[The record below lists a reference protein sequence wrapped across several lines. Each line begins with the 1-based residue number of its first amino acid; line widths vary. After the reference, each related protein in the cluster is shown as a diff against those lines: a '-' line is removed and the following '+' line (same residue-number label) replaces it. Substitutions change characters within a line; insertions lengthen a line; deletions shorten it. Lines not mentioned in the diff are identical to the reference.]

1 MSDTTIS
8 SLASYT
14 SVSSTDVLPI
24 TDVTNSA
31 TKKITV
37 ADLVPSGVNGILFK
51 ALSADATG
59 SNVNTAQPW
68 FPTSGGVTVAA
79 AKSYLFEGLL
89 YLTRAAGTTSHT
101 TSVLFAGTA
110 TLTAILYEAQVIT
123 GDTGANSALNANIAN
138 SASAQVVKAASTSA
152 TEVIAV
158 RVKGI
163 LRINAGGTFIP
174 QFQYSAAP
182 GGAPTVKSGSFFH
195 LFPIGD
201 NTVTTRGT
209 WS

>member
-1 MSDTTIS
+1 MADQTITQLTAYTTPI
-8 SLASYT
+8 
-14 SVSSTDVLPI
+14 STDVVPI
-24 TDVTNSA
+24 TDVTTGL
-31 TKKITV
+31 TKKITL
-37 ADLVPSGVNGILFK
+37 ANLVPSGINGILFK
-51 ALSADATG
+51 ALNADAAG
-59 SNVNTAQPW
+59 GNVATAQPW
-68 FPTSGGVTVAA
+68 FPTAGGVTVAA
-79 AKSYLFEGLL
+79 ATSYFFEGLL
-89 YLTRAAGTTSHT
+89 YLTRAAGVTSHT
-101 TSVLFAGTA
+101 TSLLFAGTA

-123 GDTGANSALNANIAN
+123 GDTGANSALNATIAN

-163 LRINAGGTFIP
+163 VRINAAGTFIP

-201 NTVTTRGT
+201 NTVQTRGV